1 MSPCEFD
8 RVVPDIEAA
17 SGEAA
22 DASVDTGFCIAPVTA
37 TVSPVPAPA
46 TVEIGFGDL
55 GRPPG
60 LVQPAMPRVNT
71 RITA

>member
-37 TVSPVPAPA
+37 TVSPVQRRRRWN
-46 TVEIGFGDL
+46 GFGDL